1 MAAATEATAPYSS
14 CKQLWHLISSSSGVT
29 TSEDIL
35 RSELNDDARRRQME
49 DGLKIFKVTAKSE
62 EKNTDTK
69 KRSSGK
75 LAQFLYTLADAIGVE
90 TYQAKPILSAYLAG
104 EFRGTKSS
112 LRRLIDDS
120 RFQQP
125 LIRDIYQYY
134 RAERLYLLQALKEV
148 LVRADAVAVAHPR
161 SSVFAEKVKIWRESG
176 TFLDSLIEQLRE
188 VIVTPLPVNPRHYAL
203 KSWVHLQLREQT
215 ELLQIILLYLQT
227 LGDASDGGEWKKKAF
242 ANLLDVFHEH
252 GFGHQQKWTNM
263 SAPADGESDLSDAV
277 GHLEALILVAVVDLP
292 SLIGSNSGEKDEV
305 FPGSAVIDRLVAALG
320 SHSDHGTI
328 MMAWM
333 LAQYITKGE
342 ASLSTYHNLG
352 ERAVQLRVVAYLAR
366 TVDNEVIAANHR
378 VAGIAKGISYSLLS
392 VLVSAFE
399 PDRTG
404 LTKDVHEL
412 SRLLLRHAAVA
423 DDFWKQG
430 YETGI
435 GIYFASVLSAF
446 PHSLRPL
453 TELCTDLVSCRL
465 FLFILILQPWSFI
478 QASSGSHNSAS
489 YVLACLEKMSVFGE
503 EMGKC
508 SSSDVEML
516 MKGSSEKWRLLGNR
530 FSNLSGQRV
539 CLVAAGAT
547 GTSDGR
553 LFRWSAAYNGWK
565 YLLGVLDD
573 LNRQL
578 AFGLNNVCEST
589 LADSVLITE
598 LFFAIL
604 RGSEAA
610 MESLGIPL
618 STVLFSLL
626 QKLVLLDN
634 PPLTL
639 LANGLRC
646 LSLVANQ
653 TPKLVWEKLSEIG
666 LFPFVV
672 KSPLGHLHY
681 GGEVN
686 TGVVGSLLAR
696 QECVNGEYPLTSA
709 FLDLLLACLNECDM
723 RGDDKGVQGNTD
735 CHREHPTT
743 TSVIYVVQEILP
755 VFQQW
760 RFTIPVEKE
769 RLGQK
774 VLKRKLHYMVFH
786 AC

>member
-1 MAAATEATAPYSS
+1 
-14 CKQLWHLISSSSGVT
+14 
-29 TSEDIL
+29 
-35 RSELNDDARRRQME
+35 ME
-49 DGLKIFKVTAKSE
+49 DGLKIFKVTSKSE
-62 EKNTDTK
+62 GKDADPK
-69 KRSSGK
+69 KRSTGK
-75 LAQFLYTLADAIGVE
+75 LAQFLNTLADAIGVE
-90 TYQAKPILSAYLAG
+90 TQQAKAILSAYLAG

-112 LRRLIDDS
+112 LRRLIDDF

-148 LVRADAVAVAHPR
+148 LVRADAAPHSR
-161 SSVFAEKVKIWRESG
+161 SSVFAERVKIWRG
-176 TFLDSLIEQLRE
+176 TGKFLDGLIEQLRE
-188 VIVTPLPVNPRHYAL
+188 VINASLPINPRHYTL
-203 KSWVHLQLREQT
+203 NSWVHLQLREQT

-227 LGDASDGGEWKKKAF
+227 LGDAGDGGEWKKSAF
-242 ANLLDVFHEH
+242 ASLLDVFHEH
-252 GFGHQQKWTNM
+252 GFGHQQKWGNL
-263 SAPADGESDLSDAV
+263 AAAADGESALSDAV
-277 GHLEALILVAVVDLP
+277 GHLEALILIAVVDLP
-292 SLIGSNSGEKDEV
+292 SLIGNNGGGDDV
-305 FPGSAVIDRLVAALG
+305 FPGATVIDRLVAALG
-320 SHSDHGTI
+320 SHSDHGPI

-333 LAQYITKGE
+333 LAQYVAKGV
-342 ASLSTYHNLG
+342 ASLSTYHSMG

-366 TVDNEVIAANHR
+366 TVDNEVITANHR
-378 VAGIAKGISYSLLS
+378 AAGIAKGISYSLLS

-399 PDRTG
+399 PERTG

-446 PHSLRPL
+446 PHSLRTL
-453 TELCTDLVSCRL
+453 TELCTDLVSSAKKFWT
-465 FLFILILQPWSFI
+465 FLLCKFLSFI

-489 YVLACLEKMSVFGE
+489 YVLACLEKMTVYGE
-503 EMGKC
+503 EMDKC
-508 SSSDVEML
+508 SSGDVEML
-516 MKGSSEKWRLLGNR
+516 MKGSSDKWRLLGNR
-530 FSNLSGQRV
+530 FSDFSGHKM

-553 LFRWSAAYNGWK
+553 LFRWNASYNGWK
-565 YLLGVLDD
+565 YLLGRLDD

-578 AFGLNNVCEST
+578 AFGLNNVCESA
-589 LADSVLITE
+589 LADSVLITD
-598 LFFAIL
+598 LFCAIL
-604 RGSEAA
+604 KGCESA
-610 MESLGIPL
+610 MESIGIPL
-618 STVLFSLL
+618 SMVLFSLV

-634 PPLTL
+634 PALPL
-639 LANGLRC
+639 LANSLRC

-672 KSPLGHLHY
+672 KSPLGHLNY

-709 FLDLLLACLNECDM
+709 FLDLLLACLNECYI
-723 RGDDKGVQGNTD
+723 RGDDKESTD
-735 CHREHPTT
+735 RHREHPTT
-743 TSVIYVVQEILP
+743 TSVLYVVQEILP

-760 RFTIPVEKE
+760 RFTIPAEKE

-774 VLKRKLHYMVFH
+774 VLTRELNFYVAFLHLLFDISLFFYRIWNRV
-786 AC
+786 